1 MMESSASFSEDW
13 YSYPEP
19 EAPDSEPPDEHVLAA
34 VPQEERADDEH
45 ETVASPSFESAFAA
59 LDSQAAQL
67 QGLRATLTR
76 LHENSAE
83 QERQLSRL
91 EAELADSRAE
101 ADRQRALIGA
111 LRSALSERDQLL
123 GSVREAV
130 SQLGRVLDLR
140 DPAAAADDRPF

>member
-13 YSYPEP
+13 YPSTETPE
-19 EAPDSEPPDEHVLAA
+19 SEPPVEPVLAA
-34 VPQEERADDEH
+34 VPPDEGADDGQEA
-45 ETVASPSFESAFAA
+45 TISPSFESAFAA

-111 LRSALSERDQLL
+111 LKSALSERDQLL

-130 SQLGRVLDLR
+130 SQLGRVLDPR